1 MTKIIIVQ
9 IIIFSLASVV
19 QREDGATLCTGKINR
34 ELSPRRRQQQ
44 EGDYICILNK
54 LPLPRKK
61 MTQAR
66 AAHLTRAIFI
76 LIHSFGFLYETV
88 GSLGR
93 QRFFKPR
100 EGNTREHFAY
110 QDSSFFP
117 IFKPTNSTSEKI
129 LNVNVVVWKHDKQ
142 KNGSLSG
149 CHPWPK
155 SVACLELPSDA
166 KRPHLKSCRGRQNT
180 TLRVNL
186 HANWVLRL
194 EVLTLYSERLKTIL
208 LGHK

>member
-1 MTKIIIVQ
+1 MALRYALDKSIGNFHQGDGNSKRVIT
-9 IIIFSLASVV
+9 FASLKS
-19 QREDGATLCTGKINR
+19 
-34 ELSPRRRQQQ
+34 SP
-44 EGDYICILNK
+44 
-54 LPLPRKK
+54 PLPRKK

-76 LIHSFGFLYETV
+76 LIHSFDFLYETV
-88 GSLGR
+88 ESLGR

-110 QDSSFFP
+110 QDSSFFQ
-117 IFKPTNSTSEKI
+117 IFKPTNSTREKI

-155 SVACLELPSDA
+155 SVACLKLPSDA

-180 TLRVNL
+180 TL
-186 HANWVLRL
+186 
-194 EVLTLYSERLKTIL
+194 EELTFMPIGCLDWKFSSYIPKDLKQFI
-208 LGHK
+208 